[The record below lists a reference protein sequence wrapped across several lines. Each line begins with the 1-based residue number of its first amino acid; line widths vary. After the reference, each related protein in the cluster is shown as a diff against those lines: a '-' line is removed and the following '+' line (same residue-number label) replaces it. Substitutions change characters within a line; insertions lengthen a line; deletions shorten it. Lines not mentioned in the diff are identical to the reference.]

1 MKQILLG
8 LALFIGMPFYALGM
22 EMPQKPT
29 INKSLLDS
37 NYGIFYKIIENGES
51 IEAREFL
58 DLLFNMRVQKID
70 LYFWITSGHRILTG
84 CPLILEQTKPA
95 IRTLKE
101 LAFNRCIKDRKLRFE
116 DNGIIGTIEKKVG
129 YRQKTGQKVISYQK
143 IRLPSE
149 LSALAFPA
157 LLGHEDQIM
166 AKHLLWHF
174 KKFGSFNYCLDI
186 INNLSIEMSIKII
199 RILKDSLQTND
210 IEDIHYALQG
220 KETDFSQ
227 KPRTQLF
234 LMLLNGLIEKQCENA
249 QKYVSLCSNHPALMK
264 QFTNMVQLRMNK
276 LPFQS
281 HEEKKEW
288 MEMPNCMLGLLYASR
303 PLKPNQ
309 SNEDKAREIEDRT
322 REIKDC
328 CVRIAL
334 KEVFGYIVDIQK
346 KYNARES
353 EPSPFQVIKDSFFRR
368 NL

>member
-1 MKQILLG
+1 
-8 LALFIGMPFYALGM
+8 
-22 EMPQKPT
+22 
-29 INKSLLDS
+29 
-37 NYGIFYKIIENGES
+37 
-51 IEAREFL
+51 
-58 DLLFNMRVQKID
+58 
-70 LYFWITSGHRILTG
+70 
-84 CPLILEQTKPA
+84 
-95 IRTLKE
+95 
-101 LAFNRCIKDRKLRFE
+101 
-116 DNGIIGTIEKKVG
+116 
-129 YRQKTGQKVISYQK
+129 
-143 IRLPSE
+143 
-149 LSALAFPA
+149 
-157 LLGHEDQIM
+157 
-166 AKHLLWHF
+166 
-174 KKFGSFNYCLDI
+174 
-186 INNLSIEMSIKII
+186 
-199 RILKDSLQTND
+199 
-210 IEDIHYALQG
+210 
-220 KETDFSQ
+220 
-227 KPRTQLF
+227 
-234 LMLLNGLIEKQCENA
+234 
-249 QKYVSLCSNHPALMK
+249 MK